1 MDPLLKV
8 EINWW
13 LIEGLVTKWDVVDWV
28 VRFGTID
35 LYLTIDEHSRIL
47 GIQYNTGSIVT
58 PPLN

>member
-47 GIQYNTGSIVT
+47 GIQYNTDSIVT
-58 PPLN
+58 PPLS